1 MLYSSTGLN
10 KPKVFLIPKPVSLLL
25 PEKVKRAVSYLS
37 LRNELNKL
45 FQPIQTTRE
54 NKVLSLLEVDTSHY
68 DNIFLS
74 EDLKLYSTDSPAT
87 LNKANILLCRT
98 GLYTAQTWYFKL
110 PGTQQI

>member
-1 MLYSSTGLN
+1 MYSSTGLN

-45 FQPIQTTRE
+45 FQTIRE
-54 NKVLSLLEVDTSHY
+54 NEVLSLLEVDTSHY
-68 DNIFLS
+68 DIFLS
-74 EDLKLYSTDSPAT
+74 KDLKLYSTDSPVT
-87 LNKANILLCRT
+87 PNKANILLCRT
-98 GLYTAQTWYFKL
+98 GLYTAQSWYFEL